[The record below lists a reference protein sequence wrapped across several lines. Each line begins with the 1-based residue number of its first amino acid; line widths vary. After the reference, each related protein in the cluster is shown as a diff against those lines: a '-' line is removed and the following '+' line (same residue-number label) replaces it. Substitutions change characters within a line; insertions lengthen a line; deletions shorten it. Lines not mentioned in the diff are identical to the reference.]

1 MAGWSRQRAP
11 VKKTPPRTAPYQ
23 SLCDQANAPASRPLR
38 KEILYEMQK
47 FDFNEGG
54 YIIPAFID
62 TLDAYSDKIT
72 GYAAA
77 KVGQPLSNFDFEHFA
92 FTA

>member
-1 MAGWSRQRAP
+1 MLPGSPFNESHTSSPQY
-11 VKKTPPRTAPYQ
+11 T
-23 SLCDQANAPASRPLR
+23 SLYNQANATANPALR
-38 KEILYEMQK
+38 KEILQEMQR

-62 TLDAYSDKIT
+62 VLDAYSDKIT
-72 GYAAA
+72 GYTAG

-92 FTA
+92 FVA